1 MIIYCRGKA
10 IIEQNGTGQLF
21 EIEPDLL
28 DFEGVGGSERS
39 MGPEYQYQALIEH
52 EVLGEL
58 SWGLWEYP
66 VGVENYK
73 DTDVGEH
80 RLVQDFDYGLEHE
93 EEIDFEQQE
102 LDERATARAGFAD
115 LSEEEQIDTMVGW
128 FNRMFED
135 PQKSTPYAID
145 KESPYNYEYIW
156 GGPYDAS
163 EELQDEFAGIASDEA
178 IERATEIVQD
188 QDGIFEWAPSDNHPD
203 MRRRDEETLAEQ
215 FDDEPTLENIR
226 ERLAEGPTLTIGTE
240 EEVRARSELMA
251 LIDDFQPLFARAS
264 SEPMHGGMGHNQ
276 PPAECEIPANLSL
289 TINNNI
295 SVIVAQAQ
303 STEPDIEATTE
314 SVGILQA
321 AWGEL
326 TDFVKMTKDQVK
338 SLGSKAL
345 AGAIVTGLG
354 ALVWKGIS
362 WISVLLGI
370 PLF

>member
-1 MIIYCRGKA
+1 MIIYRRGKA
-10 IIEQNGTGQLF
+10 IIEQNETGQQF

-28 DFEGVGGSERS
+28 DFDSVGGSERS
-39 MGPEYQYQALIEH
+39 MGPEYQYQAVIEH

-66 VGVENYK
+66 VGIENFK
-73 DTDVGEH
+73 ETDVGKH
-80 RLVQDFDYGLEHE
+80 RLVQDFDYGFEHE
-93 EEIDFEQQE
+93 EEIDFEQREREE
-102 LDERATARAGFAD
+102 LAAARAGFVD

-135 PQKSTPYAID
+135 PQQSTPYAMD

-163 EELQDEFAGIASDEA
+163 EELQDQFARIASDEA

-188 QDGIFEWAPSDNHPD
+188 QDGIFEWAPSSNHPD
-203 MRRRDEETLAEQ
+203 MRRRDEEALADQ
-215 FDDEPTLENIR
+215 FDDEPTLEVIR
-226 ERLAEGPTLTIGTE
+226 ERLAESPTLTIGTE
-240 EEVRARSELMA
+240 EEVRARSELVA
-251 LIDDFQPLFARAS
+251 LIDDFKPLLARAS
-264 SEPMHGGMGHNQ
+264 SAPTHGGMGHNQ
-276 PPAECEIPANLSL
+276 PPAEFEIPANLSL

-295 SVIVAQAQ
+295 NVIVAQAQ
-303 STEPDIEATTE
+303 STEPDVEAATE
-314 SVGILQA
+314 SVGILQS
-321 AWGEL
+321 AWDEL

-354 ALVWKGIS
+354 ALVWKGIT
-362 WISVLLGI
+362 WLSVLLGL